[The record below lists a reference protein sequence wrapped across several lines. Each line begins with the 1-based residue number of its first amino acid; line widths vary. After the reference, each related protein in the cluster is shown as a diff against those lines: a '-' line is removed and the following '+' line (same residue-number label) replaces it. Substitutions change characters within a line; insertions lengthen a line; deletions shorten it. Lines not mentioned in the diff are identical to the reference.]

1 MRLVVT
7 TVFVL
12 PCGSGTRTGDT
23 VRLITRAANGR
34 KGRYA

>member
-12 PCGSGTRTGDT
+12 PCGSRTRTGDT
-23 VRLITRAANGR
+23 VRLIARAANGR